1 MNTPHFKIHTRDLY
15 TVYPSSPPHA
25 APMGAF
31 TMYMYYC
38 SVVLLKSLVLEAN
51 SKTVHQLN
59 TPLLQKK
66 FKSRIV
72 KIMVVDGYHTFT
84 MDTYA

>member
-15 TVYPSSPPHA
+15 TVYPPP
-25 APMGAF
+25 PPPTLPPWGP
-31 TMYMYYC
+31 YC

>member
-1 MNTPHFKIHTRDLY
+1 MNTPHLKIHTRDLY
-15 TVYPSSPPHA
+15 TVYPSPP
-25 APMGAF
+25 PPPTLPPWGP
-31 TMYMYYC
+31 YC